1 MAVPVTAP
9 QRSRGIDGN
18 VRGLIVLGIAVLIGF
33 LLLAKAGD
41 DGSTTVTASSGTT
54 PTADGSG
61 DGGGTGT
68 TAPNGESGS
77 TVPKSTTTA
86 AANGGEKPT
95 GTTRAPASVSVVVL
109 NGSGGIKG
117 VASATT
123 EKIKAKGYKTLEPGN
138 AAPVDKTTVYYTEG
152 FQADANAVAGVLG
165 LASTS
170 VSAAPANPP
179 AGTSGANVIVVLGK
193 DTPPAT

>member
-1 MAVPVTAP
+1 MTAP
-9 QRSRGIDGN
+9 QRSHGLDGN
-18 VRGLIVLGIAVLIGF
+18 VRGLIVLGVAVLIGF
-33 LLLAKAGD
+33 LLLAQAGD
-41 DGSTTVTASSGTT
+41 DGSTTVTADSGTT
-54 PTADGSG
+54 PAAEESG
-61 DGGGTGT
+61 DDGGTAT
-68 TAPNGESGS
+68 TAANGATSVPN
-77 TVPKSTTTA
+77 STTTT
-86 AANGGEKPT
+86 AANGGEEPT

-117 VASATT
+117 VAGATT
-123 EKIKAKGYKTLEPGN
+123 DKIKAKGYKTLEPGN

-165 LASTS
+165 LAPTS

-179 AGTSGANVIVVLGK
+179 AGSTGANVIVVLGK